1 MDFNK
6 YCNCYS
12 KPYDNIYA
20 ECHDT
25 VLEAIYTHE
34 SRPHDDRVDSRLVIM
49 KRFWP
54 VFIQKIIVHNALNK
68 KVVFVSP
75 KLSLDINKNNE

>member
-1 MDFNK
+1 
-6 YCNCYS
+6 
-12 KPYDNIYA
+12 
-20 ECHDT
+20 
-25 VLEAIYTHE
+25 
-34 SRPHDDRVDSRLVIM
+34 M

-75 KLSLDINKNNE
+75 KLSLDINQNNE